1 MKKIKNLPENNFLI
15 LFFLLFSL
23 AFLIASLVALDRAFL
38 FEGMEQILTQP
49 CKIPTNYFAV
59 GGYSAT
65 FFNMGLVT
73 LACLGLY
80 LIFRAELNNVATLAI
95 MLTVGFASW
104 GIDILNIWPTVFGTM
119 LYCVVK
125 KRTMKNYVSAML
137 FTTGIAPLISDLL
150 TRYPY
155 ETTVGFTPQAAVL
168 AIVVGLVSGFFIP
181 AGLTH
186 APNVHKGFDLY
197 SAALPIGM
205 TAFLLQTVL
214 YKAPGVALPA
224 APAGETLQVASAM
237 AANLFCGVVF
247 GLCIVFALLMG
258 AKPKDYWKMLT
269 EKDQVSSV
277 TAAYG
282 NAVFLLN
289 VGLFGLMILGYY
301 DLVGGAFNGITFG
314 IIFCML
320 ATCNS
325 GSNPAT
331 VWPILL
337 GYVGGVRPD
346 RRPVCPGHQRPGHS
360 GGPLLCQRPQPHHR
374 QIRLAVRLR
383 RRRGSLLP
391 GNDCAQPPRGLL
403 PLQRRLYGGPDLHP
417 GGAPAGAV
425 RPYEAAA
432 PGSEKA
438 IKFHL
443 RAESS
448 AYRQKNQ
455 RRIAKC
461 AADIFLEGAHRD
473 RGGFFSVPSAP
484 ASIFTTQA
492 L

>member
-1 MKKIKNLPENNFLI
+1 
-15 LFFLLFSL
+15 
-23 AFLIASLVALDRAFL
+23 
-38 FEGMEQILTQP
+38 MEQILTQP

-155 ETTVGFTPQAAVL
+155 ETTVGFTPQGAVL

-237 AANLFCGVVF
+237 AANLFCGIVF

-277 TAAYG
+277 TSAYG

-337 GYVGGVRPD
+337 GYVAASYLFRGVSALAGGQFAQAINAQAILVGLCYANGLSPITAKYGWQYGFAAAVVHYCLVTTV
-346 RRPVCPGHQRPGHS
+346 PSLH
-360 GGPLLCQRPQPHHR
+360 GGFCLYNGGFTAALTCILVVPQLER
-374 QIRLAVRLR
+374 FARTK
-383 RRRGSLLP
+383 
-391 GNDCAQPPRGLL
+391 
-403 PLQRRLYGGPDLHP
+403 LQRL
-417 GGAPAGAV
+417 
-425 RPYEAAA
+425 EA
-432 PGSEKA
+432 K
-438 IKFHL
+438 K
-443 RAESS
+443 R
-448 AYRQKNQ
+448 
-455 RRIAKC
+455 
-461 AADIFLEGAHRD
+461 
-473 RGGFFSVPSAP
+473 
-484 ASIFTTQA
+484 
-492 L
+492 